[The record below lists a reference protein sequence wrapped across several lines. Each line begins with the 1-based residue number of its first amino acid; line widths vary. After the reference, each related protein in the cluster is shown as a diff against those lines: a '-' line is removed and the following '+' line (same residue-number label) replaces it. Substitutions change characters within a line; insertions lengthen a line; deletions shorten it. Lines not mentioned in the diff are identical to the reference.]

1 MQGSGLLRCAVDL
14 SKSRGSE
21 VVRILAMGDLL
32 FGCDVVKRWRTNWTD
47 KNGPLRKALTMR
59 AVLTSQV
66 LLSSADVGRVAN
78 LLQNLAPRF
87 DQQSLIDNGRATTR
101 VLASI
106 ETYMQVHWTDLLTR
120 QSSIGPR
127 IRENDVHYHP
137 LPAGWAFAAEQS
149 KELDEAKLYVYRQN
163 RAGKTLVQR
172 GFYFNISQAA
182 ETNPFLSE
190 QLRELAG
197 ISEATTTVD

>member
-1 MQGSGLLRCAVDL
+1 
-14 SKSRGSE
+14 
-21 VVRILAMGDLL
+21 
-32 FGCDVVKRWRTNWTD
+32 
-47 KNGPLRKALTMR
+47 MR

-66 LLSSADVGRVAN
+66 LLSSADVGRVAS

-87 DQQSLIDNGRATTR
+87 DPQCLIDSGRATTR

-137 LPAGWAFAAEQS
+137 HGGWAFAAEQS

-163 RAGKTLVQR
+163 RAGKILVQR

-182 ETNPFLSE
+182 ETDNFLSA

-197 ISEATTTVD
+197 IAEGTTTVDQTLKAESCHDDNSQSSSLE